1 MINFAGSH
9 LSNGEIGKISQIYKR
24 MKTEIKH
31 TDNTVVITIEGRL
44 DTVTSSEF
52 EKTLSPYLALKG
64 IELVLDCNSME
75 YISSAGLRIVLVI
88 YKTLTANG
96 GTFIIRNL
104 NKEVRSVFDMTG
116 FSRILTIE

>member
-1 MINFAGSH
+1 MIIFAGSR
-9 LSNGEIGKISQIYKR
+9 LSNGEIGKTSQIYKR
-24 MKTEIKH
+24 MKTEITH

-52 EKTLSPYLALKG
+52 EKTLFPYLALKG

-96 GTFIIRNL
+96 GNFIIRNL

>member
-1 MINFAGSH
+1 MIILAGSR

-24 MKTEIKH
+24 MKTEITH

-52 EKTLSPYLALKG
+52 EKTLFPYLALKG